1 MSVNPLQIFHS
12 IMTMIADKT
21 LVLLRI
27 KVLIASLGGNPVLGT
42 EATLCRV
49 KMIMHS
55 VHRIVSD
62 IATIAYK
69 FVFLLS
75 VKLSVACL
83 GCASKLFSKP
93 AFG

>member
-1 MSVNPLQIFHS
+1 
-12 IMTMIADKT
+12 MIADKT
-21 LVLLRI
+21 LVLLRV
-27 KVLIASLGGNPVLGT
+27 KVLIASLGGNPVLGS
-42 EATLCRV
+42 EATFCRV

-55 VHRIVSD
+55 VHRIVGD

-83 GCASKLFSKP
+83 GGASKLFSKP